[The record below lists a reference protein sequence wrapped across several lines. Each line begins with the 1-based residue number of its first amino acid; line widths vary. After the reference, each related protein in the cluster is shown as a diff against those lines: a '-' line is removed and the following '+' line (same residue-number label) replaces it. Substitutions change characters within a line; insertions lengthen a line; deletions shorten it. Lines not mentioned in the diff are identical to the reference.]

1 MTLQNSLFVTGT
13 NTDIGKT
20 VVSAVLVA
28 GLRANYWKPI
38 QSGLID
44 GTDTDWIQKHTDIPQ
59 SHIHKETYALQQP
72 LSPHAAAVFDN
83 IEISLDAF
91 SLPVIPEE
99 DFLIIEGA
107 GGVLVPINEK
117 YFMLDLIEKLGSP
130 VLIVADSEL
139 GTINHSLLTI
149 RQLRDRK
156 IKIAGVVMNGPQN
169 QGNKEAI
176 EFYGNVEVI
185 AEIEPMEELNPEGLA
200 DCFTRNFHQRLGR

>member
-1 MTLQNSLFVTGT
+1 MTLPNRIFITGT

-20 VVSAVLVA
+20 VVSAMLVA
-28 GLRANYWKPI
+28 GLRAHYWKPI

-44 GTDTDWIQKHTDIPQ
+44 GTDTNWIQAHTDIPQ
-59 SHIHKETYALQQP
+59 SHIHKETYSLQQP
-72 LSPHAAAVFDN
+72 LSPHAAAVIDN

-91 SLPVIPEE
+91 SLPVLPEE

-107 GGVLVPINEK
+107 GGVLVPINKK
-117 YFMLDLIEKLGSP
+117 YFMLDLIEKLGAP

-149 RQLRDRK
+149 RQLYDRN
-156 IKIAGVVMNGPQN
+156 IEIAGVVMNGPQN

-185 AEIEPMEELNPEGLA
+185 AEIGPLKELNPEALA
-200 DCFTRNFHQRLGR
+200 DCFTRNFQQRQLP

>member
-1 MTLQNSLFVTGT
+1 MTLPNRIFITGT

-28 GLRANYWKPI
+28 GLRAHYWKPI

-44 GTDTDWIQKHTDIPQ
+44 GTDTNWIQAHTDIPQ
-59 SHIHKETYALQQP
+59 SHIHKETYSLQQP
-72 LSPHAAAVFDN
+72 LSPHAAAVIDN

-91 SLPVIPEE
+91 SLPVLPEE

-107 GGVLVPINEK
+107 GGVLVPINKK
-117 YFMLDLIEKLGSP
+117 YFMLDLIEKLGAP

-149 RQLRDRK
+149 RHLYDRN
-156 IKIAGVVMNGPQN
+156 IEIAGVVMNGPQN

-185 AEIEPMEELNPEGLA
+185 AEIEPLKELNPETLA
-200 DCFTRNFHQRLGR
+200 DCFTRSFQQSQLP

>member
-1 MTLQNSLFVTGT
+1 MTLPKRIFVTGT

-20 VVSAVLVA
+20 VVCGVLVS
-28 GLRANYWKPI
+28 GLRAHYWKPI

-44 GTDTDWIQKHTDIPQ
+44 GTDTDWIVEHTDIPQ
-59 SHIHKETYALQQP
+59 TQIHKETYLLQQP
-72 LSPHAAAVFDN
+72 LSPHAAATIDN
-83 IEISLDAF
+83 VEITLEAF
-91 SLPVIPEE
+91 SLPTIPDE

-117 YFMLDLIEKLGSP
+117 HFMLDLIETLGAP

-149 RQLRDRK
+149 RQLRERN
-156 IKIAGVVMNGPQN
+156 IEIAGVVMNGPQN

-176 EFYGNVEVI
+176 EFYGEVEVI
-185 AEIEPMEELNPEGLA
+185 AEIEPLEELSAAALA
-200 DCFTRNFHQRLGR
+200 ECFIKNFH

>member
-44 GTDTDWIQKHTDIPQ
+44 GTDTGWIQKHTDIPQ

-72 LSPHAAAVFDN
+72 LSPHAAAVIDN
-83 IEISLDAF
+83 VEISLDAF

-107 GGVLVPINEK
+107 GGVLVPINEN
-117 YFMLDLIEKLGSP
+117 YFMVDLIEKLGSP

-149 RQLRDRK
+149 HQLRDRN
-156 IKIAGVVMNGPQN
+156 IEIAGVVMNGPQN

-176 EFYGNVEVI
+176 ESYGNVEVI
-185 AEIEPMEELNPEGLA
+185 AEIEPMEELSPDALA
-200 DCFTRNFHQRLGR
+200 DCFTRSFHQPLRL